1 MTVGNEYLK
10 VVQER
15 FRSVKELGD
24 KTIQQLS
31 EDDIHWALNHSSNNI
46 AIIVKHLS
54 GNMISRWTEF
64 LTSDGEKTY
73 RKRDQE
79 FANTISSKQ
88 EMISIWERGW
98 STLTKTIDNLNE
110 EDLLKNIYIRGE
122 SHTVID
128 AIERQMAHYAYHI
141 GQIVY
146 VGKQIKN
153 EEWESLSIPN
163 GKSEEYLRQM
173 LKSNRK
179 LK

>member
-1 MTVGNEYLK
+1 MHFFIIRAY
-10 VVQER
+10 VQER

-31 EDDIHWALNHSSNNI
+31 EDDIHWALNQSSNNI

-54 GNMISRWTEF
+54 GNMISRWTDF
-64 LTSDGEKTY
+64 LTSDGEKVN
-73 RKRDQE
+73 RERDQE

-88 EMISIWERGW
+88 EMISIWEKGW
-98 STLTKTIDNLNE
+98 STLNKTINNLNE

-128 AIERQMAHYAYHI
+128 AIERQMAHYGYHI

-146 VGKQIKN
+146 IGKQIKS
-153 EEWESLSIPN
+153 EEWESLSIPK

-173 LKSNRK
+173 LKNQRK